1 MGRLPQGLL
10 LRGPW
15 GALAGVVGGLSL
27 ERFPGLLCSKEKRVE
42 ERRGASR
49 DGHKAATS
57 GQEKP
62 CQA

>member
-42 ERRGASR
+42 ER
-49 DGHKAATS
+49 
-57 GQEKP
+57 
-62 CQA
+62 